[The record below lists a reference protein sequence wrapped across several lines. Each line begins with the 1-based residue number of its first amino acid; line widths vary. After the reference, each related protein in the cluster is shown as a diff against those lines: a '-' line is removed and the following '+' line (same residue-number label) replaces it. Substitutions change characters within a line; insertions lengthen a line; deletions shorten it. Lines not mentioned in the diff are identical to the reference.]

1 MEFPRPGPQAHNGFA
16 PDASRR
22 PVRLRVD
29 GYDVTGLD
37 GEWLVTL
44 LDRIDQFAGEPTAT
58 EGGPG
63 GSSVPHV
70 CFQPELGPLQTCD
83 TCWVEVDGEMRR
95 ACAVP
100 TRAGLTVRTKA
111 PEAADAREEGM
122 HRVLGH
128 HNLYCTVCDRNNGD
142 CPVHN
147 ATKHVAVEHQRY
159 PFERKPYDVDASHPF
174 YQYDPDQCILCGKCV
189 EACQEVQVTETLSI
203 DWEADVPRVKWDARP
218 DGTSAPAGES
228 SCVSCGHCVTVCPC
242 NALMEKSMIGQA
254 GHFTN
259 LRSDVFTPAVDVVKA
274 IEPYVGN
281 SPIFALSDAEA
292 KMREASVEQTKT
304 VCTYCGVGCSFD
316 VWTRERRILK
326 IEPTGEGP
334 ANGISTCVKGK
345 FGWDF
350 VNAPE
355 RLRAPLL
362 RVPDPTAAA
371 AGGDGQPAAE
381 TFREATWDEVLE
393 TVARRMRAIA
403 DEHGPDSVAFIASS
417 KATNQ
422 ESYLTQ
428 KLARAVFGTNNVDNC
443 SRYCQ
448 APATQ
453 GLWRTVG
460 YGGDAGT
467 LDDIRNADL
476 VLIVGSNT
484 DQSHPVLA
492 AHLRA
497 AQKKRG
503 QTHVVAD
510 IRAHTT
516 AQRADLFLR
525 PNPGTDLVWLSAV
538 TKHIL
543 DEGWED
549 RAFLDR
555 WVNHEESYRQSLAPF
570 TLEWAEERCG
580 IPRDQLVEAARQ
592 ISAAETVCGLWAM
605 GVTQHTMG
613 SDTSTAIANLLLV
626 TGNFGKPGT
635 GGYPLRG
642 HNNVQGCSDFGSINT
657 YFPGYQK
664 VEDDEARARY
674 EEAWGVELSAKKG
687 LDNRQMIDAIHDGSL
702 KALFL
707 VGEEIALVDANA
719 HYVQDALSKLD
730 FFCVQEIF
738 FSKSAEF
745 ADIVLAASP
754 SLEKEGTFTN
764 TERRIQ
770 RLYPAMEPLGDSRP
784 DWEILTDLAARLGHD
799 WGYTHPSEIMDEI
812 AATTPLFAGV
822 SYARLAGYR
831 SLCWPVAAD
840 GTGTPLLYT
849 DEFHLPEGKAR
860 LYPLAWTEPTDQPD
874 DEYDLHL
881 NSGRNLEHFH
891 TGNQTHKSA
900 GLNSIIPDTYVEVS
914 EALAAERGVATGDWV
929 RLVSRRG
936 ATKVQ
941 VLVSDQVR
949 DGELFMPLSSA
960 AHAVNYLT
968 SNEVDPDSHTPA
980 YKELAVK
987 MEVLDGPPRAG
998 GRRRQPVKP
1007 GWHRYGSPTPQDGVE
1022 VERKWARPDYA
1033 LPVIQRPPVGYG
1045 R

>member
-1 MEFPRPGPQAHNGFA
+1 MELQRPGPQSHNAAA
-16 PDASRR
+16 PGATRA
-22 PVRLRVD
+22 PVPLTVD
-29 GYDVTGLD
+29 GRAVEGRD
-37 GEWLVTL
+37 GEWLATL
-44 LDRIDQFAGEPTAT
+44 LDRLDEADGQKTAT

-63 GSSVPHV
+63 GHSVPHV
-70 CFQPELGPLQTCD
+70 CFQPELGPIQACD
-83 TCWVEVDGEMRR
+83 TCVVEVGGQRVR
-95 ACAVP
+95 ACATPV
-100 TRAGLTVRTKA
+100 RAGLVVETRT
-111 PEAADAREEGM
+111 EAAAAAREEAM
-122 HRVLGH
+122 HRILGH

-228 SCVSCGHCVTVCPC
+228 SCVSCGQCVTVCPC

-259 LRSDVFTPAVDVVKA
+259 LRSDVFYPSVDVVKA
-274 IEPYVGN
+274 VEPYVGN

-292 KMREASVEQTKT
+292 KMREASVERTKT

-326 IEPTGEGP
+326 VEPTGEGP

-350 VNAPE
+350 VNSPE
-355 RLRAPLL
+355 RLRQPLV
-362 RVPDPTAAA
+362 RVPDGR
-371 AGGDGQPAAE
+371 GGE
-381 TFREATWDEVLE
+381 TFEPASWDAALE
-393 TVARRMRAIA
+393 TVATRMRAIA
-403 DEHGPDSVAFIASS
+403 DAHGPQSVAFIASS
-417 KATNQ
+417 KATNE
-422 ESYLTQ
+422 ESYLVQ
-428 KLARAVFGTNNVDNC
+428 KLARAVFGTNSVDNC

-448 APATQ
+448 APATM

-476 VLIVGSNT
+476 VLMVGTNT

-510 IRAHTT
+510 LRRHTT
-516 AQRADLFLR
+516 AQRADVFLR
-525 PNPGTDLVWLSAV
+525 PNPGTDLIWLSAV

-543 DEGWED
+543 DQGWED

-555 WVNHEESYRQSLAPF
+555 WVNHEASYRQSLAPF
-570 TLEWAEERCG
+570 TLEVAEEQTG
-580 IPRDQLVEAARQ
+580 IPRDQLVETARLV
-592 ISAAETVCGLWAM
+592 AEAETVCGLWAM
-605 GVTQHTMG
+605 GVTQHQMG
-613 SDTSTAIANLLLV
+613 SDTSTAISNLLLV

-657 YFPGYQK
+657 FFPGYQK
-664 VEDDEARARY
+664 VEDDAARQRY
-674 EEAWGVELSAKKG
+674 EDAWGVTLSTEKG
-687 LDNRQMIDAIHDGSL
+687 LNNREMIEAIHDGSL

-719 HYVQDALSKLD
+719 HYVQDALAKLD

-745 ADIVLAASP
+745 ADVVLAASP
-754 SLEKEGTFTN
+754 SLEKDGTFTN

-770 RLYPAMEPLGDSRP
+770 RLYKALDPLGDSRP

-799 WGYTHPSEIMDEI
+799 WGYAHPSEIMDEI
-812 AATTPLFAGV
+812 AATTPMFAGV
-822 SYARLAGYR
+822 TDARLAGYQ

-840 GTGTPLLYT
+840 GTDTPLLYT
-849 DEFHLPEGKAR
+849 EAFHLPEGKAR
-860 LYPLAWTEPTDQPD
+860 LYPLEWTEPSDQPD

-881 NSGRNLEHFH
+881 NTGRNLEHFH
-891 TGNQTHKSA
+891 VGNQTHKSA

-914 EALAAERGVATGDWV
+914 HALAEARGVATGDWV

-936 ATKVQ
+936 AVRAQ

-960 AHAVNYLT
+960 RHAVNYLT
-968 SNEVDPDSHTPA
+968 SNVVDPASDTPA

-987 MEVLDGPPRAG
+987 MEVLDGAPE
-998 GRRRQPVKP
+998 RRRRPVKP
-1007 GWHRYGSPTPQDGVE
+1007 GFHRYGSPTPQNGVE

-1033 LPVIQRPPVGYG
+1033 LPVLPHPPVGYG

>member
-1 MEFPRPGPQAHNGFA
+1 MELQRPGPQSHNAAA
-16 PDASRR
+16 PGATRA
-22 PVRLRVD
+22 PVALTVD
-29 GYDVTGLD
+29 GRAVTGRD
-37 GEWLVTL
+37 GEWLATL
-44 LDRIDQFAGEPTAT
+44 LDRLDEADGQKTAT

-63 GSSVPHV
+63 GHSVPHV
-70 CFQPELGPLQTCD
+70 CFQPELGPIQTCD
-83 TCWVEVDGEMRR
+83 TCVVEVGGQRVR
-95 ACAVP
+95 ACATPV
-100 TRAGLTVRTKA
+100 RAGLVVETRT
-111 PEAADAREEGM
+111 EAAASARDEAM
-122 HRVLGH
+122 HRILGH

-147 ATKHVAVEHQRY
+147 ATKHVAIEHQRY

-203 DWEADVPRVKWDARP
+203 DWEADVPRVLWDGGAL
-218 DGTSAPAGES
+218 AGES

-259 LRSDVFTPAVDVVKA
+259 LQSDVFYPAVDVVKA
-274 IEPYVGN
+274 VEPYVGN

-292 KMREASVEQTKT
+292 KMREASVKKTKT

-350 VNAPE
+350 VNASE
-355 RLRAPLL
+355 RLRGPLA
-362 RVPDPTAAA
+362 RRAAD
-371 AGGDGQPAAE
+371 DGE
-381 TFREATWDEVLE
+381 TFEPVSWDEALE
-393 TVARRMRAIA
+393 TVAERMRAIA
-403 DEHGPDSVAFIASS
+403 DEHGPQSVAFIASS
-417 KATNQ
+417 KATNE
-422 ESYLTQ
+422 ESYLVQ
-428 KLARAVFGTNNVDNC
+428 KLARAVFGTNSVDNC

-467 LDDIRNADL
+467 LDDIRAADL

-497 AQKKRG
+497 AQKRRG
-503 QTHVVAD
+503 QTHIVAD
-510 IRAHTT
+510 LRAHTT

-525 PNPGTDLVWLSAV
+525 PNPGTDLIWLSAV
-538 TKHIL
+538 TKHIF
-543 DEGWED
+543 DQGRED

-555 WVNHEESYRQSLAPF
+555 WVNHEQSYRESLEPF
-570 TLEWAEERCG
+570 TLEFAEAKTG
-580 IPRDQLVEAARQ
+580 IPRDQLVECARLV
-592 ISAAETVCGLWAM
+592 AEAETVCGLWAM

-613 SDTSTAIANLLLV
+613 SDTSTAISNLLLV
-626 TGNFGKPGT
+626 TGNYGKPGT

-657 YFPGYQK
+657 FFPGYQK
-664 VEDDEARARY
+664 VEDDAARQRY
-674 EEAWGVELSAKKG
+674 EEAWGVALSTEKG
-687 LDNRQMIDAIHDGSL
+687 LDNREMIDAIHDGSL
-702 KALFL
+702 RALFL

-719 HYVQDALSKLD
+719 HYVQDALAKLD

-745 ADIVLAASP
+745 ADVVLAAAP
-754 SLEKEGTFTN
+754 SLEKDGTFTN

-770 RLYPAMEPLGDSRP
+770 RLYKAMEPLGDSRP

-822 SYARLAGYR
+822 TYARLAGYQ
-831 SLCWPVAAD
+831 SLCWPVAED
-840 GTGTPLLYT
+840 GTDTPLLYT
-849 DEFHLPEGKAR
+849 DAFHLPEGKAR
-860 LYPLAWTEPTDQPD
+860 LYPLEWTEPSDQPD

-914 EALAAERGVATGDWV
+914 HALAEARGVATGDWV

-936 ATKVQ
+936 AVRVQ

-949 DGELFMPLSSA
+949 DGELFMPLSSSL
-960 AHAVNYLT
+960 HAVNYLT

-987 MEVLDGPPRAG
+987 MEVLDGAMPKA
-998 GRRRQPVKP
+998 RRRPVKP
-1007 GWHRYGSPTPQDGVE
+1007 GFHRYGSPTPQRGAE
-1022 VERKWARPDYA
+1022 VERKWARPDYE
-1033 LPVIQRPPVGYG
+1033 LPVVSHPPVGYPG
-1045 R
+1045 REA

>member
-1 MEFPRPGPQAHNGFA
+1 MEILRPGPQAHLAFA
-16 PDASRR
+16 PDATRQ
-22 PVRLRVD
+22 PVALTVD
-29 GYDVTGLD
+29 GRTVEGRD
-37 GEWLVTL
+37 GEWLATL
-44 LDRIDQFAGEPTAT
+44 LDGLDRADGQRTAT

-63 GSSVPHV
+63 GHSVPHV
-70 CFQPELGPLQTCD
+70 CFQPELGPIQTCD
-83 TCWVEVDGEMRR
+83 TCWVEVDGELAR

-100 TRAGLTVRTKA
+100 VRAGLAVATRTNR
-111 PEAADAREEGM
+111 AADAREEGV
-122 HRVLGH
+122 HRFLGH

-147 ATKHVAVEHQRY
+147 ATKHAGVEHQRY

-174 YQYDPDQCILCGKCV
+174 YQYDPDQCIVCGKCV
-189 EACQEVQVTETLSI
+189 EACQQVQVTETLSI
-203 DWEADVPRVKWDARP
+203 DWEAEVPRVVWD
-218 DGTSAPAGES
+218 GGVPAGES

-242 NALMEKSMIGQA
+242 NALMETSMIGQA
-254 GHFTN
+254 GHFTD
-259 LRSDVFTPAVDVVKA
+259 LKADVFQAAVDVVKA
-274 IEPYVGN
+274 VEPYVGN

-292 KMREASVEQTKT
+292 AMREASITQTKT
-304 VCTYCGVGCSFD
+304 VCTYCGVGCAFD
-316 VWTRERRILK
+316 VWTRERTVLK

-350 VNAPE
+350 VNSPD
-355 RLRAPLL
+355 RLRQPLV
-362 RVPDPTAAA
+362 RRRSE
-371 AGGDGQPAAE
+371 GGTERFEPAS
-381 TFREATWDEVLE
+381 WDEALD

-403 DEHGPDSVAFIASS
+403 DEHGPQAVAFIASS
-417 KATNQ
+417 KATNE
-422 ESYLTQ
+422 ESYLVQ
-428 KLARAVFGTNNVDNC
+428 KLARAVFGTNSVDNC

-467 LDDIRNADL
+467 LDDLRNAAL
-476 VLIVGSNT
+476 VLMVGTNT

-497 AQKKRG
+497 AQKERG

-510 IRAHTT
+510 IRRHLT
-516 AQRADLFLR
+516 AQRADVFLR
-525 PNPGTDLVWLSAV
+525 PNPGTDLIWLSAV
-538 TKHIL
+538 TKHIF
-543 DEGWED
+543 DQGWED

-555 WVNHEESYRQSLAPF
+555 WVNHEQSYRQSLAPF
-570 TLEWAEERCG
+570 TLEFAEERCG
-580 IPRDQLVEAARQ
+580 IPAAALADVARQ
-592 ISAAETVCGLWAM
+592 VAEAETVAACWAM

-613 SDTSTAIANLLLV
+613 SDTSTAISNLLLV
-626 TGNFGKPGT
+626 TGNYGRPGT

-657 YFPGYQK
+657 FFPGYQS
-664 VEDDEARARY
+664 VDDDEARARY
-674 EEAWGVELSAKKG
+674 EDAWGVSLSTEKG

-719 HYVQDALSKLD
+719 HYVQDALAKLD
-730 FFCVQEIF
+730 FFAVQEIF
-738 FSKSAEF
+738 FSTSAEY
-745 ADIVLAASP
+745 ADVVLAAAP
-754 SLEKEGTFTN
+754 SLEKDGTFTN

-770 RLYPAMEPLGDSRP
+770 RLYKAMEPLGESRP
-784 DWEILTDLAARLGHD
+784 DWQILTDLAARLGHD
-799 WGYTHPSEIMDEI
+799 WGYAHPGEIMDEI

-831 SLCWPVAAD
+831 SLCWPVNED
-840 GTGTPLLYT
+840 GTDTPLLYT

-860 LYPLAWTEPTDQPD
+860 LYPLEWTEPSDQPD

-891 TGNQTHKSA
+891 VGNQTHRSA

-914 EALAAERGVATGDWV
+914 HELAAERGVATGDWV

-949 DGELFMPLSSA
+949 DGELYMPLSSA
-960 AHAVNYLT
+960 RHAVNYLT
-968 SNEVDPDSHTPA
+968 SNVVDPDSHTPA
-980 YKELAVK
+980 YKELAVR
-987 MEVLDGPPRAG
+987 MEVLDGPPRG
-998 GRRRQPVKP
+998 ERRRSPVKA
-1007 GWHRYGSPTPQDGVE
+1007 GFHRYGAPTPQRGVE
-1022 VERKWARPDYA
+1022 VERKWARPDYE
-1033 LPVIQRPPVGYG
+1033 LPVVQRPPVGYG

>member
-1 MEFPRPGPQAHNGFA
+1 MEFPRPGPQAHNAF
-16 PDASRR
+16 DAEATGR
-22 PVRLRVD
+22 PVTLRVD
-29 GYDVTGLD
+29 GFDVAGRD
-37 GEWLVTL
+37 GEWLAML
-44 LDRIDQFAGEPTAT
+44 LDRIDQYDGQTTAT
-58 EGGPG
+58 DGGPG

-70 CFQPELGPLQTCD
+70 CFQPELGPIQTCD
-83 TCWVEVDGEMRR
+83 TCWVEVDGALQR

-100 TRAGLTVRTKA
+100 VRAGLTVRTRA

-122 HRVLGH
+122 HRLLGN

-174 YQYDPDQCILCGKCV
+174 YQYDPDQCIVCGKCV

-203 DWEADVPRVKWDARP
+203 DWEADVPRVLWD
-218 DGTSAPAGES
+218 GGVPAGES

-254 GHFTN
+254 GHFTG
-259 LRSDVFTPAVDVVKA
+259 LRSDVFSPAVDVVKA
-274 IEPYVGN
+274 VEPYVGN
-281 SPIFALSDAEA
+281 GPIFALSDAEA
-292 KMREASVEQTKT
+292 KMREASVSKTKT

-316 VWTRERRILK
+316 VWTRERTILK

-355 RLRAPLL
+355 RLRQPLV
-362 RVPDPTAAA
+362 RVPDGR
-371 AGGDGQPAAE
+371 GGE
-381 TFREATWDEVLE
+381 TFEPASWDEAL
-393 TVARRMRAIA
+393 TVVAERMRAIA

-417 KATNQ
+417 KATNE
-422 ESYLTQ
+422 ESYLVQ

-467 LDDIRNADL
+467 LDDVRNADL

-497 AQKKRG
+497 AQKERG

-510 IRAHTT
+510 LRRHLT
-516 AQRADLFLR
+516 AQRADVFLR
-525 PNPGTDLVWLSAV
+525 PNPGTDLIWLSAV
-538 TKHIL
+538 TKHIF
-543 DEGWED
+543 DQGWEG

-555 WVNHEESYRQSLAPF
+555 HVNHEQSYRESLAPF
-570 TLEWAEERCG
+570 TLEYAEAMTG
-580 IPRDQLVEAARQ
+580 IPAATLADTARR
-592 ISAAETVCGLWAM
+592 IAEAETVCGLWAM
-605 GVTQHTMG
+605 GVTQHKMG
-613 SDTSTAIANLLLV
+613 SDTSTAISNLLLA

-642 HNNVQGCSDFGSINT
+642 HNNVQGCSDLGSINT
-657 YFPGYQK
+657 FYPGYQK
-664 VEDDEARARY
+664 VEDDEARRRY
-674 EEAWGVELSAKKG
+674 EAAWGVSLSTTKG
-687 LDNRQMIDAIHDGSL
+687 LDNREMIDAIHDGSL

-719 HYVQDALSKLD
+719 HYVQDALAKLD
-730 FFCVQEIF
+730 FFAVQEIF

-745 ADIVLAASP
+745 ADVVLAASP

-770 RLYPAMEPLGDSRP
+770 RLYQAMSPLGDSRP
-784 DWEILTDLAARLGHD
+784 DWVILTDLAARLGHD
-799 WGYTHPSEIMDEI
+799 WGYGHPSEIMDEI

-822 SYARLAGYR
+822 TYARLAGYQ

-840 GTGTPLLYT
+840 GTDTPLLYT
-849 DEFHLPEGKAR
+849 DGFHLPEGKAR
-860 LYPLAWTEPTDQPD
+860 LYPLAWTEPSDQPD

-881 NSGRNLEHFH
+881 NTGRNLEHFH
-891 TGNQTHKSA
+891 VGNQTHKSA

-914 EALAAERGVATGDWV
+914 YALAEARGVATGDWV

-936 ATKVQ
+936 AVRAQ
-941 VLVSDQVR
+941 ALVSDQVR
-949 DGELFMPLSSA
+949 DGELFMPLSSS

-968 SNEVDPDSHTPA
+968 SNVVDPDSHTPA

-987 MEVLDGPPRAG
+987 MEVLDGAAPTP
-998 GRRRQPVKP
+998 RRRPVKA
-1007 GWHRYGSPTPQDGVE
+1007 GFHRYGSPTPQAGVE
-1022 VERKWARPDYA
+1022 VERKWARPDYE
-1033 LPVIQRPPVGYG
+1033 LPVLPAPPVGYG

>member
-1 MEFPRPGPQAHNGFA
+1 MEIQRPGPQSHNAVA
-16 PDASRR
+16 PGATRAL
-22 PVRLRVD
+22 VTLTVD
-29 GYDVTGLD
+29 GRTVEGRD
-37 GEWLVTL
+37 GEWLATL
-44 LDRIDQFAGEPTAT
+44 LDRLDETDGQKTAT

-63 GSSVPHV
+63 GHSVPHV
-70 CFQPELGPLQTCD
+70 CFQPELGPIQTCD
-83 TCWVEVDGEMRR
+83 TCVVEVDGRRVR
-95 ACAVP
+95 ACATPV
-100 TRAGLTVRTKA
+100 RAGLVVATRT
-111 PEAADAREEGM
+111 EAAASAREEAM
-122 HRVLGH
+122 HRILGH

-203 DWEADVPRVKWDARP
+203 DWEADVPRVQWDGGAL
-218 DGTSAPAGES
+218 AGES

-242 NALMEKSMIGQA
+242 NALMEKSMMGQA

-259 LRSDVFTPAVDVVKA
+259 LQSDVFYPAVDVVKA
-274 IEPYVGN
+274 VEPFVGN

-292 KMREASVEQTKT
+292 KMREASVKRTKT

-350 VNAPE
+350 VNSPE
-355 RLRAPLL
+355 RLRGPLV
-362 RVPDPTAAA
+362 RRRAA
-371 AGGDGQPAAE
+371 DGAE
-381 TFREATWDEVLE
+381 RFEPATWDEALE
-393 TVARRMRAIA
+393 TVATRMRAIA
-403 DEHGPDSVAFIASS
+403 DEHGPQSVAFIASS
-417 KATNQ
+417 KATNE
-422 ESYLTQ
+422 ESYLVQ
-428 KLARAVFGTNNVDNC
+428 KLARAVFGTNSVDNC

-448 APATQ
+448 APATM

-467 LDDIRNADL
+467 MDDIRNADL

-510 IRAHTT
+510 LRAHTT

-525 PNPGTDLVWLSAV
+525 PNPGTDLIWLSAV
-538 TKHIL
+538 TKHIF
-543 DEGWED
+543 DQGWED
-549 RAFLDR
+549 RNFLDR
-555 WVNHEESYRQSLAPF
+555 WVNHEASYRESLEPF
-570 TLEWAEERCG
+570 TLEFAEEQTG
-580 IPRDQLVEAARQ
+580 IPRAQLVECARLV
-592 ISAAETVCGLWAM
+592 AEAETVCGLWAM

-613 SDTSTAIANLLLV
+613 SDTSTALSNLLLV
-626 TGNFGKPGT
+626 TGNYGRPGT

-642 HNNVQGCSDFGSINT
+642 HNNVQGCSDFGSVNT
-657 YFPGYQK
+657 YFPGYQAI
-664 VEDDEARARY
+664 DDDAARQRY
-674 EEAWGVELSAKKG
+674 EDAWGVTLSTETG
-687 LDNRQMIDAIHDGSL
+687 LDNREMIDAIHDGSL

-719 HYVQDALSKLD
+719 HYVQDALAKLD

-745 ADIVLAASP
+745 ADVVLAASP

-770 RLYPAMEPLGDSRP
+770 RLYKALDPLGDSRP
-784 DWEILTDLAARLGHD
+784 DWEILTDLAQKLGHD

-812 AATTPLFAGV
+812 AATTPMFAGV
-822 SYARLAGYR
+822 TYARLAGYR
-831 SLCWPVAAD
+831 SLCWPVAED
-840 GTGTPLLYT
+840 GTDTPLLYT

-860 LYPLAWTEPTDQPD
+860 LYPLEWTEPSDQPD

-891 TGNQTHKSA
+891 VGNQTHKSA

-914 EALAAERGVATGDWV
+914 HELAEARGVTTGDWV

-936 ATKVQ
+936 AVRVQ

-949 DGELFMPLSSA
+949 DGELFMPLSSSL
-960 AHAVNYLT
+960 HAVNYLT

-980 YKELAVK
+980 YKEVAVK
-987 MEVLDGPPRAG
+987 MEVLDGAPAP
-998 GRRRQPVKP
+998 RRRPVKP
-1007 GWHRYGSPTPQDGVE
+1007 GFHRYGNPTPQNGVE

-1033 LPVIQRPPVGYG
+1033 LPVLPAPPVGYP
-1045 R
+1045 RHEA